1 MASRTQ
7 SVSKIFVWILLA
19 LLILGLAGFG
29 ATNLGGNI
37 RSVGQVG
44 TRDIPVQEYA
54 RALQNDIRNTSSQF
68 GQQLTFQQAEL
79 FGIPQQTLGRI
90 ITEKAMDFEA
100 ANLGI
105 SVGDAVVRDQLME
118 ISSFH
123 GLDGNFDRDTYAYAL
138 QNAGLSEAGFE
149 NQLRDET
156 ARSLLQA
163 AVLTGNKMP
172 EPYSNTLISFL
183 LEQRSGVLVQL
194 KEENLTSPLSPATA
208 DQLRAFYEEN
218 IDQFSL
224 PESKSIT
231 YLQLTPDLVRDTIS
245 IDEAALLALYE
256 KNASQYFTPEKRD
269 VDRLVFLDAAV
280 ARESLQKL
288 TSDSMNFDE
297 LVESRGLSV
306 DDVKLGNVAAAELG
320 GVADDI
326 FSADVGD
333 IIGPLNSDL
342 GPALFRIRGIT
353 AEKKIGF
360 EEAREELF
368 DELSEDK
375 ARRLIETQAS
385 MMDDLFASGATLEE
399 AAEESDA
406 QLGNIRFFPG
416 VKTDIAEYS
425 EFREAAQNLTE
436 ADFPSIIQLTNGG
449 VFALRLDQEL
459 SASPEPFEDVEQAVA
474 AALRNEMLMQALM
487 VEAEKRLSSVNEVS
501 TLATLG
507 LSNTAFENLTRD
519 QNIDLAPPNV
529 TTEVFNLELNGTT
542 AIESDL
548 SVFMVQVLG
557 IAKANDT
564 TEDAVNLR
572 EQIKSQLG
580 AGLSQDLIETYLTG
594 VQSRAEISL
603 NQQALNA
610 VHANFQ

>member
-1 MASRTQ
+1 M
-7 SVSKIFVWILLA
+7 
-19 LLILGLAGFG
+19 
-29 ATNLGGNI
+29 
-37 RSVGQVG
+37 
-44 TRDIPVQEYA
+44 
-54 RALQNDIRNTSSQF
+54 
-68 GQQLTFQQAEL
+68 
-79 FGIPQQTLGRI
+79 
-90 ITEKAMDFEA
+90 
-100 ANLGI
+100 
-105 SVGDAVVRDQLME
+105 
-118 ISSFH
+118 
-123 GLDGNFDRDTYAYAL
+123 
-138 QNAGLSEAGFE
+138 
-149 NQLRDET
+149 
-156 ARSLLQA
+156 
-163 AVLTGNKMP
+163 
-172 EPYSNTLISFL
+172 
-183 LEQRSGVLVQL
+183 
-194 KEENLTSPLSPATA
+194 
-208 DQLRAFYEEN
+208 
-218 IDQFSL
+218 
-224 PESKSIT
+224 
-231 YLQLTPDLVRDTIS
+231 
-245 IDEAALLALYE
+245 
-256 KNASQYFTPEKRD
+256 
-269 VDRLVFLDAAV
+269 
-280 ARESLQKL
+280 
-288 TSDSMNFDE
+288 
-297 LVESRGLSV
+297 
-306 DDVKLGNVAAAELG
+306 
-320 GVADDI
+320 
-326 FSADVGD
+326 
-333 IIGPLNSDL
+333 

-416 VKTDIAEYS
+416 VNTDIAEYS

>member
-100 ANLGI
+100 ENLGI
-105 SVGDAVVRDQLME
+105 SVGDAVVRNQLME

-138 QNAGLSEAGFE
+138 QNAGLSEADFE

-194 KEENLTSPLSPATA
+194 KEENLTSPLSVATA

-245 IDEAALLALYE
+245 IDEEALLALYE

-326 FSADVGD
+326 FSAHVGD

-360 EEAREELF
+360 E
-368 DELSEDK
+368 
-375 ARRLIETQAS
+375 
-385 MMDDLFASGATLEE
+385 
-399 AAEESDA
+399 
-406 QLGNIRFFPG
+406 
-416 VKTDIAEYS
+416 
-425 EFREAAQNLTE
+425 
-436 ADFPSIIQLTNGG
+436 
-449 VFALRLDQEL
+449 
-459 SASPEPFEDVEQAVA
+459 
-474 AALRNEMLMQALM
+474 
-487 VEAEKRLSSVNEVS
+487 
-501 TLATLG
+501 
-507 LSNTAFENLTRD
+507 
-519 QNIDLAPPNV
+519 
-529 TTEVFNLELNGTT
+529 
-542 AIESDL
+542 
-548 SVFMVQVLG
+548 
-557 IAKANDT
+557 
-564 TEDAVNLR
+564 
-572 EQIKSQLG
+572 
-580 AGLSQDLIETYLTG
+580 
-594 VQSRAEISL
+594 
-603 NQQALNA
+603 
-610 VHANFQ
+610 